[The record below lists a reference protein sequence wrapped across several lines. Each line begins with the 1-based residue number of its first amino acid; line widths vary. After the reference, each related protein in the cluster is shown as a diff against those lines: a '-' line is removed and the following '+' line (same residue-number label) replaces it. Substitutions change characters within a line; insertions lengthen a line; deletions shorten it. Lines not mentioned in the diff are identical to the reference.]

1 LFFDEENPAE
11 QRHGN
16 ILRQVMEQGIAKG
29 GLLIDRKK
37 RQWDRFGF
45 LLLQIDFLIGE
56 KVLFKVFQF

>member
-1 LFFDEENPAE
+1 MLFDEENPAE

-16 ILRQVMEQGIAKG
+16 ILRQVMEQRIAEG
-29 GLLIDRKK
+29 RLPVDRKK